1 MSTSCSLDAPDIDRV
16 LGRLHQES
24 DRQKAAIRAIRADRG
39 GEDRPRVELSAEEQ
53 ARQFKDLLLPLS
65 RETGRFAYL
74 VARSLG
80 ARRIV
85 EFGTSFGVSTLYLAA
100 AVRDNGGGLVLGS
113 ELEPSKVLRARENLE
128 EAGLGKYAE
137 IREGDARQTLA
148 DVGGPVDLVL
158 LDGWKELYLPLFELL
173 APQLRDGGVVLAD
186 NMTGH
191 SEAVAPYAARVR
203 SRGFQ
208 SVTLPLGD
216 GTEYSVKLA

>member
-1 MSTSCSLDAPDIDRV
+1 MPVSCSLEAPEIERV
-16 LGRLHQES
+16 LSHLHREAK
-24 DRQKAAIRAIRADRG
+24 RQTAALRSIPRG
-39 GEDRPRVELSAEEQ
+39 GDLPPRGKPSVEEQ
-53 ARQFKDLLLPLS
+53 ARQFKYLLLPLS
-65 RETGRFAYL
+65 PDAGRFAYL

-85 EFGTSFGVSTLYLAA
+85 EFGTSLGVSTLYLAA
-100 AVRDNGGGLVLGS
+100 AVKDNGGGLVIGS
-113 ELEPSKVLRARENLE
+113 EVEPSKVLRARAHLD

-137 IREGDARQTLA
+137 VREGDARQTLA

-158 LDGWKELYLPLFELL
+158 LDGWKELYLAMFDLL
-173 APQLRDGGVVLAD
+173 APQLRKGGVVLAD

-191 SEAVAPYAARVR
+191 TEALAPYAARVR
-203 SRGFQ
+203 ARGFQ